1 MNGMLKDLG
10 LCLVTGATGFVG
22 QVLVAELLAHGC
34 QVRVFSRSENTVT
47 AACEQVTGD
56 WVTDPEAYKKVLQ
69 DVETVFHLAG
79 IAHAKA
85 QADDYENNSAATLAF
100 VRQAAVAGVKR
111 FIYVSST
118 KAMSEPGTEIM
129 YEDSGTW
136 PDEPYGYWKRIT
148 EQRLLNEINI
158 EHIAVLRPCLIYG
171 AGVKGNLLSMM
182 KAIDHY
188 YFPPLPET
196 GSVRSMVAV
205 SDVVS
210 ALLMIATNEKAN
222 RQVFIASDEQ
232 SYTAHGISVLMRSA
246 LGKPASRWHIPV
258 SILHFLGI
266 VGDSISRLWKDFPVN
281 SGTINRLTG
290 PAMYSSAKLQA
301 LGWKPLHTLE
311 QQLPL
316 MIDDYRKTK

>member
-1 MNGMLKDLG
+1 MLKDLG

-22 QVLVAELLAHGC
+22 QVLVAELLAHDC
-34 QVRVFSRSENTVT
+34 QVRVFSRSENTVS

-56 WVTDPEAYKKVLQ
+56 WVADPEDYKKALQ

-85 QADDYENNSAATLAF
+85 HADDYENNSTVTLALA
-100 VRQAAVAGVKR
+100 RQAAAAGVKR
-111 FIYVSST
+111 LIYVSST
-118 KAMSEPGTEIM
+118 KAMSEPSTEIM

-136 PDEPYGYWKRIT
+136 PNEPYGYWKRIT

-210 ALLMIATNEKAN
+210 ALLMIATNEKAD
-222 RQVFIASDEQ
+222 RK
-232 SYTAHGISVLMRSA
+232 SV
-246 LGKPASRWHIPV
+246 V
-258 SILHFLGI
+258 
-266 VGDSISRLWKDFPVN
+266 
-281 SGTINRLTG
+281 
-290 PAMYSSAKLQA
+290 
-301 LGWKPLHTLE
+301 
-311 QQLPL
+311 
-316 MIDDYRKTK
+316 